1 MTQAKNEPWRLLGL
15 DTFDGQIYQLTEHVS
30 EEEALHAAHDRLRAL
45 EISQPTCTSGG
56 QDGIQDRVYVV
67 RPDGTR
73 YRVCLPD

>member
-1 MTQAKNEPWRLLGL
+1 MTQAMKEPWRLIGH
-15 DTFDGQIYQLTEHVS
+15 DTFDGDDYSLTEHGS
-30 EEEALHAAHDRLRAL
+30 EEEALHAAHDRLHAL
-45 EISQPTCTSGG
+45 EILQPTYASGG